1 MLPPLT
7 ITLSP
12 QRQRIQEVVTWTGNE
27 LFVDVRVKR
36 PKRVGIEDGMGGF
49 RDDNL

>member
-12 QRQRIQEVVTWTGNE
+12 QRQRIQEVVTWTGIE
-27 LFVDVRVKR
+27 LFVDVREKDPRGLGV
-36 PKRVGIEDGMGGF
+36 EDGMGY